1 MTHVYLST
9 DEVGLVDLPVL
20 FRLQGTGASNILL
33 YILSPNSQIGASMNS
48 PYTALDY
55 GQRLKYVFSAFD
67 SHNRGF
73 FCANDLC
80 RGLNLCCKLG
90 FFVKNTHAAYML
102 FSELDTD
109 ASGRVNFRQFC
120 IHFTKRTRDALAVR
134 AKSATWFY
142 TDSNCYCDPP
152 GTSFRSIGGIKTPL
166 KVFKPSTFGRDVSV
180 IAAFDLAHIVTFGG
194 GSSRHGDPG
203 CQFISKI
210 KLKRAD
216 LQDSKWSSMSTLQS
230 LYACISI
237 SLHSLGIFPPK
248 ESVFIYIRAQNLS
261 SF

>member
-1 MTHVYLST
+1 
-9 DEVGLVDLPVL
+9 
-20 FRLQGTGASNILL
+20 
-33 YILSPNSQIGASMNS
+33 MNS

-120 IHFTKRTRDALAVR
+120 IHFTKCTRDALAVR

-142 TDSNCYCDPP
+142 TDLNCYCDPP

-194 GSSRHGDPG
+194 GSSRHGDSG

-248 ESVFIYIRAQNLS
+248 ESIFIYIRAQNLS